1 MPSVSSVELT
11 NTFDD
16 WRNRT
21 NDIVTEINGAN
32 SVDPTSAI
40 VYANSTSGFQVN
52 EIVSDSVTGTLVTG
66 TRLTFTGGN
75 INFTSANTTSL
86 GNVHQ
91 THILGGSA
99 IDVSSPS
106 LADTSISNTFIY
118 NSKVDLNGQKFVSG
132 ASEIDLEGAT
142 VTNLG
147 AVAKFTGTAV
157 SDDDIVLTNPTVNV
171 NSGTIGGITLSAGTH
186 EFTGATVNGASMNTT
201 TIDGSTVQNSNVVA
215 NGAGFLATTNSVSLC
230 VDNIVTG
237 GSGYTA
243 NVGIG
248 KFVEVSSS
256 IGTEKKP
263 TSSKGRVHIRTEYAA
278 ASDYANW
285 DTSGGDLTSFAVE
298 TTADELVLEG
308 NTSAGI
314 TILANTVSNS
324 HIAFGD
330 GADPD
335 VGGLIYVHNTDDLH
349 VINQGANT
357 AVFSH
362 DNGGSLQIVGADT
375 VGTSSGKLHVN
386 VGSSDG
392 TAGIY
397 IDSND
402 ADQYGIYVDGS
413 QTTQHIMQLN
423 STTLTDGSAIY
434 AYDNSNSSAGR
445 KIVNIRQDHASATGG
460 TALHVETDAMKGV
473 NIIQNYTGQVALN
486 VSASG
491 VQSEPLVSLI
501 NSGDADD
508 MTLYVKNSR
517 SDGGAIMQVANNSST
532 PFQVSANGNIG
543 VNDTSPTF
551 KLDVNGTFRTTGAAT
566 LGSTLSVTSGVTLS
580 STLGVSGV
588 ATFTSGSGTTTILG
602 NSVISDGVQCRLK
615 VLDSDGTLINSG

>member
-1 MPSVSSVELT
+1 MPSVSAVELT

-52 EIVSDSVTGTLVTG
+52 EVVSDSVTGTLVTG

-91 THILGGSA
+91 THILGGTA

-106 LADTSISNTFIY
+106 LADTSISNTFVY
-118 NSKVDLNGQKFVSG
+118 NSKINLNGQKFVSG
-132 ASEIDLEGAT
+132 AAEIDLENAT

-215 NGAGFLATTNSVSLC
+215 NGDGFLATTNCVSLA
-230 VDNIVTG
+230 VDVG
-237 GSGYTA
+237 TA

-263 TSSKGRVHIRTEYAA
+263 TSSKGRTHIRTEYAA

-285 DTSGGDLTSFAVE
+285 DGSSGTLTSFAVE
-298 TTADELVLEG
+298 ATADELVLEG
-308 NTSAGI
+308 NTSAGM

-349 VINQGANT
+349 VINDGANT

-375 VGTSSGKLHVN
+375 VGTSSGKLHIN

-392 TAGIY
+392 TTGLY
-397 IDSND
+397 MDSND
-402 ADQYGIYVDGS
+402 ADQYAIYVEAS
-413 QTTQHIMQLN
+413 QTTQNVVHVN
-423 STTLTDGSAIY
+423 STTLTEGSAFSVS
-434 AYDNSNSSAGR
+434 DNSPSAAGR
-445 KIVNIRQDHASATGG
+445 KIVNIRQDHATATGG
-460 TALHVETDAMKGV
+460 IALNVETDAMKAV
-473 NIIQNYTGQVALN
+473 EIVQNATDKIAMN
-486 VSASG
+486 VTASG
-491 VQSEPLVSLI
+491 VQTAPLVKFE
-501 NSGDADD
+501 NTGDADH

-517 SDGGAIMQVANNSST
+517 TDGGLIAEFANNTTSG
-532 PFQVSANGNIG
+532 VLCASANGNIG
-543 VNDTSPTF
+543 INDTTPTY
-551 KLDVNGTFRTTGAAT
+551 KLDVNGTLRSTGAVT
-566 LGSTLSVTSGVTLS
+566 LDSTLSVASGTTIS
-580 STLGVSGV
+580 STLGVTST
-588 ATFTSGSGTTTILG
+588 ATFTGGSGTTTVLG
-602 NSVISDGVQCRLK
+602 NSIVCDGVQCRLK